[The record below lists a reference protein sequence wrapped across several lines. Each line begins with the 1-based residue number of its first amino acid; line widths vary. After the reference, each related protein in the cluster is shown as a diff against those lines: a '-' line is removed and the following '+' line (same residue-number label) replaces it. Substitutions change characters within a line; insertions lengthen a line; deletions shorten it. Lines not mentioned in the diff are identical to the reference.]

1 MIVKVHC
8 CLPFEPLG
16 ERSLQREG
24 GACGLLAAQRWH
36 AVRGAIMQSASAALS
51 HLDIVDS
58 TVPDLPGAHSATGQH
73 RGGEDGWNS
82 SAAARQ
88 TSELGDPDD
97 EVLEFLTPARKE
109 AILTGI
115 SEMLEIM
122 KERSLDSM
130 KTDMI
135 RRMLCSGTVDLT
147 VMECF
152 LGDGQWN
159 PEMSRFDGAPDW
171 DEVQRALE
179 ALRESVLEEHLT
191 VRPNTQPMLCNT
203 PALPGAG
210 GSGVRHPSSSAQI
223 RIFGVA
229 SRLQDGG
236 GTMIKCDLSQRAQ
249 CCNFPSRAGGVGS
262 GRALD
267 RVVCEPVSS
276 QRHSALPPAPRSS
289 SARAGVSGQTRV
301 LAQAERCW
309 VESLKHRVAGR
320 MLASERLPRALLYG
334 CAR

>member
-1 MIVKVHC
+1 MKSGGQNVEVTVKVHC
-8 CLPFEPLG
+8 CLPFELLRG
-16 ERSLQREG
+16 RSLQREG

-36 AVRGAIMQSASAALS
+36 AVRGAIMQSASAAMS

-82 SAAARQ
+82 PAAARQ

-191 VRPNTQPMLCNT
+191 VRPNTQPMLCNP

-210 GSGVRHPSSSAQI
+210 GSGVRHPAKFI
-223 RIFGVA
+223 RTNPYVWCRF
-229 SRLQDGG
+229 
-236 GTMIKCDLSQRAQ
+236 T
-249 CCNFPSRAGGVGS
+249 
-262 GRALD
+262 
-267 RVVCEPVSS
+267 
-276 QRHSALPPAPRSS
+276 
-289 SARAGVSGQTRV
+289 
-301 LAQAERCW
+301 
-309 VESLKHRVAGR
+309 VAGR
-320 MLASERLPRALLYG
+320 RRRDDYVRLVAASSVLQLPLPRRWGWIWTSA
-334 CAR
+334 